1 MPDLWTKRTQRRM
14 AAVSM
19 VLLQLVAASALPS
32 ADALL
37 EAGQVGLPLHVES
50 EHNEDCPASHDHL
63 ICQVVRS
70 LEAASASEDVVARV
84 HVDPSIPTGGQ
95 VAVSVVPPQRPSL
108 RGPTTPRPPPLG

>member
-1 MPDLWTKRTQRRM
+1 MPDLWTKRIQRRV
-14 AAVSM
+14 AALSM
-19 VLLQLVAASALPS
+19 VLLQLVAGSALSS

-50 EHNEDCPASHDHL
+50 EHNEDCPAAHDHL

-84 HVDPSIPTGGQ
+84 HIDRSIATEGP
-95 VAVSVVPPQRPSL
+95 VAVSAVLPRRPSL